1 VTSLSS
7 SLTNFL
13 SKNLSSG
20 VEVDEEDD
28 PADVRLFES
37 CVDLLSYTDESSI
50 RGIREGIKKLWNSVV
65 ILVGDED
72 LSSELIDSIMDVVAD
87 TSITDDPSE
96 DNEELD
102 EDGGE
107 DEQLTKP
114 KSSKMKIDKI
124 EEPDDDSEIIVHEDE
139 LLDIL
144 AVDENSVLD
153 GSDNDSNAGEL
164 VHTKDA
170 DDALVNML
178 HLRQE
183 NRKKGLVQLMTK
195 QLLMRSR
202 VLDILEVT

>member
-1 VTSLSS
+1 MTSLSS

-107 DEQLTKP
+107 DDE
-114 KSSKMKIDKI
+114 S
-124 EEPDDDSEIIVHEDE
+124 DDGFH
-139 LLDIL
+139 
-144 AVDENSVLD
+144 
-153 GSDNDSNAGEL
+153 
-164 VHTKDA
+164 
-170 DDALVNML
+170 
-178 HLRQE
+178 
-183 NRKKGLVQLMTK
+183 
-195 QLLMRSR
+195 
-202 VLDILEVT
+202 

>member
-1 VTSLSS
+1 MTSLSS